1 MSNNLR
7 DVLYYQYLFLK
18 PYENDQK
25 KIKINYNKLVK
36 LFHPDKTNQN
46 VSTFHRINNA
56 YQILSN
62 PALKFIYDSL
72 GKEAV
77 KVIEVNQKA
86 QNKINSILSS
96 SNNPL
101 NQILLDKFKKYLIE
115 NIRSKQNN
123 NKPFN
128 SYEISHFLLENRTNY
143 LINNVCTNNF
153 SFGLLFQDLG
163 FYKNQIHKFSNY
175 NFNFNYMRIEGTLK
189 FNDLHS
195 LYSNNN
201 LYFTYF
207 NWTIIPT
214 IIYNKNKFSLRNCKC
229 GYNYKNKACF
239 IYDYIDSTLNI
250 SGTIYKDEVKKRK
263 LDYNVTVS
271 SYFNELILVQTNDN
285 KKFQSKY
292 GFVLSNKNIALI
304 NEVQS
309 KTSHPNVGLNSKMSL
324 LKNFFN
330 ENSLNLKVSFKDNVF
345 IQFPL
350 IIYKRLDI
358 FSFLILLLPSFYQF
372 FLSKFAKKSLY
383 SLYDEINKNN
393 QNMYNSNHKDEYN
406 YILQNKTKEL
416 LVIYAIIGKYSKI
429 KEIITKNKYYGE
441 YSKVFD
447 IKIPLM
453 LNVYNNNK
461 LIIPLDIFDI
471 EGIYLPE
478 HEYKKEI
485 AYFIKYEYKGSTYTY
500 FGQNNKDN
508 VEINLS

>member
-1 MSNNLR
+1 MSNNNLK
-7 DVLYYQYLFLK
+7 DVLYYQNLFLK

-25 KIKINYNKLVK
+25 KIKLNYNKLVK
-36 LFHPDKTNQN
+36 LFHPDKNNHN

-56 YQILSN
+56 YQILCN

-77 KVIEVNQKA
+77 KTIEVNQKA

-96 SNNPL
+96 NNPL
-101 NQILLDKFKKYLIE
+101 NQLLLDKYKKYLIE
-115 NIRSKQNN
+115 KICSRQNK

-143 LINNVCTNNF
+143 LINNVCTSNF
-153 SFGLLFQDLG
+153 SFGLLFQDLE
-163 FYKNQIHKFSNY
+163 FYKNQVYKFSNY
-175 NFNFNYMRIEGTLK
+175 KLNFKYMRIEGTLK

-201 LYFTYF
+201 LYFTYY

-214 IIYNKNKFSLRNCKC
+214 LIYHKGKFSLRNLKC
-229 GYNYKNKACF
+229 GYNYKNKTGF
-239 IYDYIDSTLNI
+239 IYDYIDHTLNI
-250 SGTIYKDEVKKRK
+250 SGTIYKNEVKKRQ
-263 LDYNVTVS
+263 LDYNVTLS
-271 SYFNELILVQTNDN
+271 SYFNELILVQINYN

-292 GFVLSNKNIALI
+292 GLVLSNKNISFI

-309 KTSHPNVGLNSKMSL
+309 KTLNPNFGLSSKMSL

-330 ENSLNLKVSFKDNVF
+330 ENSLNLKVTFKDNVF

-350 IIYKRLDI
+350 IIYKRIDI
-358 FSFLILLLPSFYQF
+358 FSFLILLFPSFYQF
-372 FLSKFAKKSLY
+372 FLSKFAKKSIY
-383 SLYDEINKNN
+383 TLYDEINKNN
-393 QNMYNSNHKDEYN
+393 QNVYNSNHKDEYN
-406 YILQNKTKEL
+406 YILYHKTKEL
-416 LVIYAIIGKYSKI
+416 LIVYAIIGKKSKI
-429 KEIITKNKYYGE
+429 KEIITKNKFYGE

-453 LNVYNNNK
+453 LSVYNNK
-461 LIIPLDIFDI
+461 LIIPPNIFDL

-478 HEYKKEI
+478 HEYKNEI
-485 AYFIKYEYKGSTYTY
+485 AFFIKYEHKGNTYMY
-500 FGQNNKDN
+500 YCENNMEKE
-508 VEINLS
+508 EINLP